1 VVKYTSFPKYEEEVV
16 LQHLQHYLPHQNPL
30 KDFINDNVLKS
41 FQNQPFHEAMIN
53 ASVMFGYKTYS
64 SLGTYRKLY
73 QEGKINSKIL
83 QRIIIESKGFDDW
96 KLWQNKLIEKQY
108 DTNWYNRLGQLHQIW
123 TQQCHLNIE
132 KEIHSFLFRFVGSYI
147 DQGIAIQK
155 FPIRNKSFLAA
166 IKELET
172 NSFVKI
178 FKSKRVRH
186 LLLHTHSKIKDLLDI
201 LVGDEQW
208 YEQYLFDQQFAHAGW
223 SGMVAVLEVHP
234 EMLLDRRKI
243 CLNDFIIFELLLEID
258 ALDRKFGEGKW
269 QPLSHY
275 ISAGVQNSNK
285 QYPTECRPI
294 EYLFSPID
302 KIELFEVYALWQDA
316 YEWTFYDQALKGL
329 QLGGNSLGGNP
340 LAPAKTKEEDQYSFQ
355 SIFCIDE
362 RECSF
367 RRYIEKLDNAQT
379 FGTAG
384 FFNMEFYFQP
394 EHGKFYAKS
403 CPAPITPKYVIRETE
418 IRKHHHQRDAHFS
431 KHSKNLF
438 AGWFISQTMGFWS
451 AIRLAWNIFKP
462 SETPALMSSF
472 RHMDKQS
479 KLQLEYDHEHPT
491 DAHGLQIG
499 FTIPEMADRMESL
512 LKSIGLTKNFADIVY
527 LVGHGASSVNNTHYA
542 AYGCGACSG
551 QTGSVNARVAATI
564 GNKAEVRAILKDRG
578 IEIPETTQFLGAL
591 HDTTRDEMDYYD
603 EHILLE
609 KNKIAHKEH
618 KKVFEKALSLNA
630 KERSRRFLLI
640 DSRQTAEKVHQ
651 EIKLRSWSL
660 FEPRPEWDHATNA
673 MCIVGRRSSSKHL
686 FLDRRS
692 FLNSYDYAQDPEGKY
707 LLGIVRA
714 IAPVC
719 GGINLQYYFACTDQY
734 RLGAGSKLPHNVIG
748 LVGVANGMDGDLRI
762 GLPQQAVNIHDPI
775 RLIAVIEHYPEV
787 ILQTIQKE
795 APTYQWF
802 YNNWVHLV
810 AIHPDTKELYRF
822 MSGSWVKYQPLTEK
836 LPFTDNLEE
845 VLLNN
850 SGNLPIYLLEQK

>member
-1 VVKYTSFPKYEEEVV
+1 MISSKYEEEVV
-16 LQHLQHYLPHQNPL
+16 LRNLHHYLPRQNPL
-30 KDFINDNVLKS
+30 KDFINDNVLKA
-41 FQNQPFHEAMIN
+41 FQNLPFHEAMMN
-53 ASVMFGYKTYS
+53 ASTLFGYKTYS
-64 SLGTYRKLY
+64 SIDAYRKLY
-73 QEGKINSKIL
+73 EEGKINPQIL
-83 QRIIIESKGFDDW
+83 QRIIIESKGLDGW
-96 KLWQNKLIEKQY
+96 KLWENRLVEKQY

-123 TQQCHLNIE
+123 TSQHHLNIE

-166 IKELET
+166 IKELEA

-178 FKSKRVRH
+178 FKSKRVEH

-223 SGMVAVLEVHP
+223 SGMVAVLEAHP

-269 QPLSHY
+269 KPLSYYLH
-275 ISAGVQNSNK
+275 AE
-285 QYPTECRPI
+285 TENTEPHCKIVPLFDPI
-294 EYLFSPID
+294 A
-302 KIELFEVYALWQDA
+302 KIELFEIYALWQDA

-329 QLGGNSLGGNP
+329 QL
-340 LAPAKTKEEDQYSFQ
+340 APSQKKEEKQYSFQ
-355 SIFCIDE
+355 GIFCIDE

-367 RRYIEKLDNAQT
+367 RRYVEKLAHVQT

-403 CPAPITPKYVIRETE
+403 CPAPITPKFVIKETE
-418 IRKHHHQRDAHFS
+418 TRKHHHQKDAHFS
-431 KHSKNLF
+431 RHSKNLF
-438 AGWFISQTMGFWS
+438 GGWLISQTMGFWS
-451 AIRLAWNIFKP
+451 AVRLAWNIFKP

-472 RHMDKQS
+472 RHMDKYS
-479 KLQLEYDHEHPT
+479 KLHLEYNPEHPT
-491 DAHGLQIG
+491 DGHGLQVG
-499 FTIPEMADRMESL
+499 FTIDEMANRMESL
-512 LKSIGLTKNFADIVY
+512 LRSIGLTKDFADIVY

-564 GNKAEVRAILKDRG
+564 GNRAEVRTILKERG
-578 IEIPETTQFLGAL
+578 IDIPETTQFLGAL
-591 HDTTRDEMDYYD
+591 HDTTRDEIDYYD
-603 EHILLE
+603 ESVLSE
-609 KNKIAHKEH
+609 KNKTAHKDH
-618 KKVFEKALSLNA
+618 QLIFENALSLNA
-630 KERSRRFLLI
+630 KERSRRFLLV
-640 DSRQTAEKVHQ
+640 DSDQSAKKVHQ
-651 EIKLRSWSL
+651 EVKLRSLSL
-660 FEPRPEWDHATNA
+660 FEPRSEWDHATNA

-748 LVGVANGMDGDLRI
+748 LVGVANGIDGDLRT

-795 APTYQWF
+795 VSTYQWF
-802 YNNWVHLV
+802 HNAWVHLV

-822 MSGSWVKYQPLTEK
+822 MSGKWEKYEPLTK
-836 LPFTDNLEE
+836 NLPSTNDVESILMNTSE
-845 VLLNN
+845 
-850 SGNLPIYLLEQK
+850 NLPIYLIEQH